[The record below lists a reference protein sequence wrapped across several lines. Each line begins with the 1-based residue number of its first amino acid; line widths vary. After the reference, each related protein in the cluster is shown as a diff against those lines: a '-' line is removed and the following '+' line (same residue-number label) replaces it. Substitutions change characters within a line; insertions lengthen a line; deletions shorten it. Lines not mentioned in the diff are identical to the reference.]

1 MKIVAGQKSIGKK
14 CHAVVT
20 CSFGYYWRQNNGL
33 GVPLICPTHL
43 LSSF

>member
-20 CSFGYYWRQNNGL
+20 CSVLLAITGDRIL
-33 GVPLICPTHL
+33 G
-43 LSSF
+43 